1 MEKIFKGKV
10 ALVTGGSY
18 GIGRA
23 TALAFSNQGA
33 TVIVADWEDG
43 SETMELIKKNGG
55 SGIFIKGDIS
65 KPGDVNILMDTILNN
80 YGRLDFAVNNAGI
93 EGVSSPIDS
102 CTLENW
108 NHVLNVNLTGTFL
121 CMKGETQIMLKQG
134 EGVIINIASVAGL
147 VGFEGIPAYVASK
160 HALVGLTKNAAL
172 DYATKGIRVN
182 AICPGVIRTPMID
195 RFTGKDKNIEA
206 QFAKTQPIGRLGEP
220 EEIADAVL
228 WLCSKGGSFI
238 TGAAIPVD
246 GGWVAK

>member
-1 MEKIFKGKV
+1 
-10 ALVTGGSY
+10 
-18 GIGRA
+18 
-23 TALAFSNQGA
+23 
-33 TVIVADWEDG
+33 
-43 SETMELIKKNGG
+43 
-55 SGIFIKGDIS
+55 
-65 KPGDVNILMDTILNN
+65 
-80 YGRLDFAVNNAGI
+80 
-93 EGVSSPIDS
+93 
-102 CTLENW
+102 
-108 NHVLNVNLTGTFL
+108 
-121 CMKGETQIMLKQG
+121 MKGEIPMMLKQG
-134 EGVIINIASVAGL
+134 VGVIINIASVAGL

-160 HALVGLTKNAAL
+160 HAMIGLTKNAAL

-220 EEIADAVL
+220 EEIADAVI